1 MAKRTV
7 VASAAASTEFTG
19 DYDAKT
25 TSRNRNC

>member
-1 MAKRTV
+1 MAKRAAVT
-7 VASAAASTEFTG
+7 SAAASAEFTG